1 MRTGSS
7 FSRQATRTIEV
18 GLSDLVGGSV
28 GSRTSRTMS
37 SSVVCSRPLPAS
49 SWISEGEGRLCEG

>member
-7 FSRQATRTIEV
+7 CSKQATRPTEL

-28 GSRTSRTMS
+28 GIRTSRTMS
-37 SSVVCSRPLPAS
+37 SSVVCSPPLPTS
-49 SWISEGEGRLCEG
+49 SWMFEREGRLCEG